1 MGDPVSE
8 QQVSI
13 RKIIV
18 REAALLLGLL
28 FVGLVVL
35 PVAIYFV
42 GQLVFGEYGG
52 SGYVHFF
59 SELSGK
65 VRAGDRAAW
74 FLVLS
79 PYLGWQALRL
89 IGLGWRVAGRQPA
102 PRSR

>member
-1 MGDPVSE
+1 MSE
-8 QQVSI
+8 RQASI
-13 RKIIV
+13 SRIIV

-28 FVGLVVL
+28 FVGLVIL
-35 PVAIYFV
+35 PIAIYFV

-65 VRAGDRAAW
+65 VRSGDPAAW

-79 PYLGWQALRL
+79 PYLGWQALRGAAFRL
-89 IGLGWRVAGRQPA
+89 IVSGGALLASYKTGR
-102 PRSR
+102 